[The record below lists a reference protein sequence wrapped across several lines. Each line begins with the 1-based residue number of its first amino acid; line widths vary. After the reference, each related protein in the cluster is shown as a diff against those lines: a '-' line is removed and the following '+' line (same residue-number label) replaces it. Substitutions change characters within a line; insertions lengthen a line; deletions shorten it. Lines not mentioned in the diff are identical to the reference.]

1 MRKGEVDA
9 EVTLPNSIYTT
20 TIPTLA
26 YCLRGS
32 STTIMRARG
41 GRIEDAG
48 AYCLRG
54 SSTTIMRARG
64 GRIEDAGAYCLRGS
78 STTIMRAR
86 GGRIEDAGAY
96 MCIHLLNELRYQV

>member
-48 AYCLRG
+48 AY
-54 SSTTIMRARG
+54 
-64 GRIEDAGAYCLRGS
+64 
-78 STTIMRAR
+78 
-86 GGRIEDAGAY
+86 